1 MYTTHKFC
9 DNAFGTVRL
18 NAMIFIQLQGKM
30 NTVRQMLA
38 QITVLAVQLPCT
50 EYIEHKN
57 KRFVKSRNV
66 GRSIDVA
73 LSSFQN

>member
-1 MYTTHKFC
+1 
-9 DNAFGTVRL
+9 
-18 NAMIFIQLQGKM
+18 MI
-30 NTVRQMLA
+30 TVRQMLA

-57 KRFVKSRNV
+57 NRFGKSRNV
-66 GRSIDVA
+66 GRSIEVA